1 MQIINFGSLNID
13 KIYRLD
19 HLVKPGETISSDS
32 LTVSC
37 GGKGLNQSIALARA
51 GASVIH
57 AGKVGTDGALLLDAL
72 RDSGV
77 DVSLVA
83 CDSRTPT
90 GHAIIQVEKGG
101 QNSIILFPG
110 ANGAIGQEDIA
121 RTLDACHP
129 GDVLLLQNEIS
140 GMARIIALAREKGL
154 YIVLN
159 PSPMDA
165 QLMECGLEQIDLFLL
180 NEIEGRM
187 LSGQSEPEKILDT
200 LLTRYPRAKVVLT
213 LGEQGAWY
221 ASGTQRIYQG
231 SFACTVVDTTAAGD
245 TFTGYFL
252 AAYLS
257 GNTPQDSMRRGAK
270 AASLAIGKQG
280 AAASIPLKQDVD
292 AAL

>member
-1 MQIINFGSLNID
+1 
-13 KIYRLD
+13 
-19 HLVKPGETISSDS
+19 
-32 LTVSC
+32 
-37 GGKGLNQSIALARA
+37 
-51 GASVIH
+51 
-57 AGKVGTDGALLLDAL
+57 
-72 RDSGV
+72 
-77 DVSLVA
+77 
-83 CDSRTPT
+83 
-90 GHAIIQVEKGG
+90 
-101 QNSIILFPG
+101 
-110 ANGAIGQEDIA
+110 
-121 RTLDACHP
+121 
-129 GDVLLLQNEIS
+129 
-140 GMARIIALAREKGL
+140 
-154 YIVLN
+154 
-159 PSPMDA
+159 MDA

-257 GNTPQDSMRRGAK
+257 GNTPQESMRRGAK